1 MYKFEIL
8 EVNDD
13 RWSEIISKSYVYDFH
28 HTQCFHKIEKNND
41 SALLCV
47 SFFGDD
53 FIAFPILVREI
64 PNTDYF
70 DCTSVYGYGGPI
82 SSCSFDVISDNQIIY
97 FQNEM
102 IAFFKK
108 RRIIS
113 VFSRLHPLIQSEKIF
128 SGFGNVIKLN
138 EIVAIDL
145 SLSLPDQ
152 RVQYRKSNK
161 HGVNKLRRI
170 GFSVVE
176 AVGDNEIDVFLQIY
190 KETMERVDASDNY
203 FFNYEYFYNFLNNT
217 CFKNKLLLVKKGD
230 EIVAGGIFTFANNIM
245 QYHLSG
251 TKQEY
256 LREAPMQLLL
266 DEARLIG
273 TELGFNFL
281 NLGGGLGGSDDD
293 SLFGFKAGF
302 SKLRFQYCV
311 WQFISDEKK
320 YDELVIENNSPGDNS
335 FFPLYRS

>member
-1 MYKFEIL
+1 MYKFEVL
-8 EVNDD
+8 EVNDE
-13 RWSEIISKSYVYDFH
+13 RWSEIISKANVYDFH

-41 SALLCV
+41 TALLCV
-47 SFFGDD
+47 LFFDED

-64 PNTDYF
+64 HNTDYF

-82 SSCSFDVISDNQIIY
+82 SSCSFDVISDQQISY
-97 FQNEM
+97 FQNKM
-102 IAFFKK
+102 ITFFKK
-108 RRIIS
+108 SRIIS

-128 SGFGNVIKLN
+128 SGFGNIIKLN
-138 EIVAIDL
+138 KIVAIDL

-176 AVGDNEIDVFLQIY
+176 AEGDIEIDAFLQIY
-190 KETMERVDASDNY
+190 KETMERVNASDNY
-203 FFNYEYFYNFLNNT
+203 FFNKKYFYNFLKNN
-217 CFKNKLLLVKKGD
+217 CFKNKLLLVKKEG
-230 EIVAGGIFTFANNIM
+230 EIVAGGIFTFTNNIM

-251 TKQEY
+251 TKQKY

-273 TELGFNFL
+273 TELGFNFF
-281 NLGGGLGGSDDD
+281 NLGGGLGGSDND
-293 SLFGFKAGF
+293 SLFDFKAGF

-311 WQFISDEKK
+311 WQFISDKKK
-320 YDELVIENNSPGDNS
+320 YDELVIENNSSGDNS
-335 FFPLYRS
+335 FFPQYRS